1 MAEPGSTFASE
12 HQLEELE
19 QAFERF
25 KGCIEVLLEDL
36 FLEPMN
42 GWSPRDVVAHFIG
55 WNRYTIDG
63 CRDVLRGVGPF
74 YLDDE
79 PNDFCNVNAASVQR
93 YASTSRR
100 ELLEELDAS
109 FEELKAYLLSLTPS
123 EWLRE
128 TGVKHE
134 WATITVEN
142 TVAGLRDDYDKHRKA
157 IERWLRKVD
166 IGSQPS

>member
-1 MAEPGSTFASE
+1 MVESGLTSFSE
-12 HQLEELE
+12 HQLEKLK

-25 KGCIEVLLEDL
+25 RDCIEALPEDL
-36 FLEPMN
+36 FLVPMN

-55 WNRYTIDG
+55 WNRYTIEG
-63 CRDVLRGVGPF
+63 ARDILHGMEPF

-79 PNDFCNVNAASVQR
+79 PNDFRDVNAASVKR

-109 FEELKAYLLSLTPS
+109 FEELKTYLLSLTPS
-123 EWLRE
+123 EWRRE
-128 TGVKHE
+128 TGVKHA

-142 TVAGLRDDYDKHRKA
+142 TVTGLRDDYDKHRKA
-157 IERWLRKVD
+157 IEAWMVA
-166 IGSQPS
+166 